1 MKKRIHSSPYLKHFI
16 SFFRSLKK
24 RKLFGSFMLSY
35 KSLYDYYYDDNLS
48 FLVRHDYIIRTNKVK
63 FPTTSVPPTEFMEG
77 IKLIHCLPTK
87 KIKYVKEPVTIES
100 LQDIFIEDYFKS
112 HPNEIVTKHTDV
124 HYKMVGGVITTTV
137 GLMIFFCYLTIILP
151 IKALLLVA
159 IVLGMF
165 ISYAEYKTYI

>member
-1 MKKRIHSSPYLKHFI
+1 MKKRVHSSPYLKHFI

-35 KSLYDYYYDDNLS
+35 KSLDDYYYEDNLS
-48 FLVRHDYIIRTNKVK
+48 FLVRHDYVIRTNKVK
-63 FPTTSVPPTEFMEG
+63 FPTTNVPTEFMEG
-77 IKLIHCLPTK
+77 LKLIHCLPTK
-87 KIKYVKEPVTIES
+87 KNKYVKEPVTIES
-100 LQDIFIEDYFKS
+100 LQDIFIEDYFKN

-124 HYKMVGGVITTTV
+124 HYKMVGGVIATIV
-137 GLMIFFCYLTIILP
+137 GLMIFFCYLTLILP

-165 ISYAEYKTYI
+165 ISYAEYKTSI

>member
-1 MKKRIHSSPYLKHFI
+1 MKKRVHSSPYLKHFI
-16 SFFRSLKK
+16 SFFGSLKK

-35 KSLYDYYYDDNLS
+35 KSLDEYYHEDNLS
-48 FLVRHDYIIRTNKVK
+48 FLVRNNYIIRTNKVK
-63 FPTTSVPPTEFMEG
+63 FSTTKLPTEFMEG
-77 IKLIHCLPTK
+77 LKLIHCLPTK
-87 KIKYVKEPVTIES
+87 KNKYVKELVTKES
-100 LQDIFIEDYFKS
+100 LEDIFIEDYFKN

-137 GLMIFFCYLTIILP
+137 GLMIFFCYLTLILP

-165 ISYAEYKTYI
+165 ISYAEYKTSI